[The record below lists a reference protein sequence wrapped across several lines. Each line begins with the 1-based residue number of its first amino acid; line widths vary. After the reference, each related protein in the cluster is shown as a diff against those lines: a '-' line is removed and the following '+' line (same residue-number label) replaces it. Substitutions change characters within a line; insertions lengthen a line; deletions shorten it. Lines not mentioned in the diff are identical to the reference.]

1 MRRDGQSFE
10 ERARLLRSEDRPY
23 QSLGSVHH
31 NKCKVYKRRWYILI
45 VFSIVASLNN
55 LIWNT
60 WGPIQGAAQ
69 VVYGWD
75 STTITL
81 LADWGPISFVVAV
94 VPMCWLMDMKGL
106 RIAVLVAVFCEFV
119 GAGLRCIPLSD
130 LTLQTWFIHCGQFI
144 TGIGGPIAMAA
155 APMVSAA
162 WFPPEQRT
170 TATAISS
177 LACYS
182 GTALSFLIGPFLVPD
197 VLSYVNNTELSSAT
211 KGGEISFIELRK
223 YFNQTERDYF
233 KSKIMNLMYIELAI
247 TTVTMICVIIH
258 FPKKPKLPPSV
269 TAAIGRLEFKV
280 GAKSLLKNAQFWL
293 LVFIYGIGTG
303 VYGGWCSILDLNL
316 SQFKIS
322 QNTAGW
328 LGFGAVVAGSL
339 SGISLSIFVDHFAR
353 YMKLTVIGLLTGAT
367 VSLTIFTL
375 ICAGI
380 LPYSKPLL
388 YLTSILG
395 GFFVNGTIPL
405 FFELAV
411 ESTYPV
417 AEGITSGFLT
427 FSNNFLQ
434 IVFYIFPMIPNF
446 GLRWI
451 NWCTFVTTALCI
463 PLLMLWKQRRYRS
476 NIDERPDTY
485 VPAPHNRELNSEANY
500 GSASTTANSGFHG
513 SVSSPSIQT
522 SVDDVGITF
531 MPSKAV

>member
-1 MRRDGQSFE
+1 MNRVQSFE
-10 ERARLLRSEDRPY
+10 ERANLLRSEDRRY
-23 QSLGSVHH
+23 QSLGSVHA

-45 VFSIVASLNN
+45 IFSIVASLNN

-60 WGPIQGAAQ
+60 WGPIQGTSQ
-69 VVYGWD
+69 VVFGWD
-75 STTITL
+75 NTTITL

-94 VPMCWLMDMKGL
+94 APMCWLMDMKGL
-106 RIAVLVAVFCEFV
+106 RIAVLSAVFCEFI
-119 GAGLRCIPLSD
+119 GAGLRCIPLND
-130 LTLQTWFIHCGQFI
+130 LTLETWFVHCGQFI

-182 GTALSFLIGPFLVPD
+182 GTALSFVIGPLLVPD
-197 VLSYVNNTELSSAT
+197 VLNYASQSQISNAT
-211 KGGEISFIELRK
+211 LRDGSISFIELRT
-223 YFNQTERDYF
+223 YFNQTQRDFF
-233 KSKIMNLMYIELAI
+233 KEKIMNLMYIELAI
-247 TTVTMICVIIH
+247 TTLTMLCVIIH

-316 SQFKIS
+316 SQFHIS
-322 QNTAGW
+322 QKTAGW
-328 LGFGAVVAGSL
+328 LGFGAVVAGSV
-339 SGISLSIFVDHFAR
+339 SGISLSIFADHFAR
-353 YMKLTVIGLLTGAT
+353 YMKLIVVALLVGAT
-367 VSLTIFTL
+367 ASLTIFTL

-380 LPYSKPLL
+380 LPYSKAVL
-388 YLTSILG
+388 YLTSVLG

-434 IVFYIFPMIPNF
+434 IIFYIFPMIPNF
-446 GLRWI
+446 GLKWI
-451 NWCTFVTTALCI
+451 NWCTFVTTALCV
-463 PLLMLWKQRRYRS
+463 PLLMIWRQRRYRS
-476 NIDERPDTY
+476 TIDEKPDSY
-485 VPAPHNRELNSEANY
+485 VPAPHNREMESEANY
-500 GSASTTANSGFHG
+500 GSTSVSNGG
-513 SVSSPSIQT
+513 SVSNGVLPNPSRQT
-522 SVDDVGITF
+522 KHHGSDILH
-531 MPSKAV
+531 PHA

>member
-1 MRRDGQSFE
+1 MKREQSFE
-10 ERARLLRSEDRPY
+10 ERANLLRSEDRRY
-23 QSLGSVHH
+23 QSLGSVYQ

-45 VFSIVASLNN
+45 IFSIVASLNN

-60 WGPIQGAAQ
+60 WGPIQGTSQ
-69 VVYGWD
+69 VAFGWD
-75 STTITL
+75 NTTITL

-106 RIAVLVAVFCEFV
+106 RIAVLVAVFCEFI
-119 GAGLRCIPLSD
+119 GAGLRCIPLHD
-130 LTLQTWFIHCGQFI
+130 LTLETWVIHCAQFI

-182 GTALSFLIGPFLVPD
+182 GTALSFVIGPLLVPD
-197 VLSYVNNTELSSAT
+197 VLNYASKVELDNAT
-211 KGGEISFIELRK
+211 VKGEISFIKLRNV
-223 YFNQTERDYF
+223 FNETERLRF
-233 KSKIMNLMYIELAI
+233 KGNIMNLMYIEFAI
-247 TTVTMICVIIH
+247 TVVTMLCVIIH
-258 FPKKPKLPPSV
+258 FPDKPKLPPSV

-322 QNTAGW
+322 QKTAGW
-328 LGFGAVVAGSL
+328 LGFGAVLAGSV
-339 SGISLSIFVDHFAR
+339 SGISLSILADHFTR
-353 YMKLTVIGLLTGAT
+353 YMKLIVIALLTGAT
-367 VSLTIFTL
+367 ASLTVFTL
-375 ICAGI
+375 ICAGT
-380 LPYSKPLL
+380 LPYSKAVL
-388 YLTSILG
+388 YLTSIFG

-434 IVFYIFPMIPNF
+434 IVFYIFPMIPHF
-446 GLRWI
+446 GLKWI
-451 NWCTFVTTALCI
+451 NWCTFATTALCI
-463 PLLMLWKQRRYRS
+463 PLLMLWRQRRYRS
-476 NIDERPDTY
+476 TVDEKPDSY
-485 VPAPHNRELNSEANY
+485 VPAPHNRELNSEVNY
-500 GSASTTANSGFHG
+500 GSASTSANSSANGFL
-513 SVSSPSIQT
+513 PNPLIQT
-522 SVDDVGITF
+522 KNDDAGITF
-531 MPSKAV
+531 LPPKTV

>member
-1 MRRDGQSFE
+1 MKKNQSFQ
-10 ERARLLRSEDRPY
+10 ERAALLRSEDRRY
-23 QSLGSVHH
+23 KSLGSVHQ
-31 NKCKVYKRRWYILI
+31 NKCKVYKRRWYILA
-45 VFSIVASLNN
+45 VFSVVAALNN

-60 WGPIQGAAQ
+60 WGPIQGTSQ

-106 RIAVLVAVFCEFV
+106 RVAVLVAVFCEFI
-119 GAGLRCIPLSD
+119 GSGLRCIPISD
-130 LTLQTWFIHCGQFI
+130 KHMNVETGLIHLGQFI

-182 GTALSFLIGPFLVPD
+182 GTALSFVIGPLIVPD
-197 VLSYVNNTELSSAT
+197 VEEYAKHAKLNIT
-211 KGGEISFIELRK
+211 KVDGEIPYIKLREH
-223 YFNQTERDYF
+223 FNHTQIDFF
-233 KSKIMNLMYIELAI
+233 KNKIMNLMYLELGI
-247 TTVTMICVIIH
+247 TAVTMLFVIIH
-258 FPKKPKLPPSV
+258 FPEKPKLPPSV

-316 SQFKIS
+316 SQFHIDQK
-322 QNTAGW
+322 TAGW
-328 LGFGAVVAGSL
+328 LGFGAVVAGSV
-339 SGISLSIFVDHFAR
+339 SGISLSIFADHFTR
-353 YMKLTVIGLLTGAT
+353 YMKLIVIALLTGAT
-367 VSLTIFTL
+367 ASLTIFTL
-375 ICAGI
+375 MCAGI
-380 LPYSKPLL
+380 ISYSKIVLFI
-388 YLTSILG
+388 TSILG
-395 GFFVNGTIPL
+395 GLFVNGTIPL

-434 IVFYIFPMIPNF
+434 IIFYIFPMIPNF
-446 GLRWI
+446 GLKWI

-463 PLLMLWKQRRYRS
+463 PLLMLWQQRRYRS
-476 NIDERPDTY
+476 DVDAKDSY
-485 VPAPHNRELNSEANY
+485 VPAPHNKELSTEVNY
-500 GSASTTANSGFHG
+500 GSE
-513 SVSSPSIQT
+513 SVSNSVNGFLPSNSIQT
-522 SVDDVGITF
+522 NSYGTNSY
-531 MPSKAV
+531 PSIA

>member
-1 MRRDGQSFE
+1 MLFIC
-10 ERARLLRSEDRPY
+10 
-23 QSLGSVHH
+23 SL
-31 NKCKVYKRRWYILI
+31 I
-45 VFSIVASLNN
+45 
-55 LIWNT
+55 
-60 WGPIQGAAQ
+60 
-69 VVYGWD
+69 
-75 STTITL
+75 
-81 LADWGPISFVVAV
+81 
-94 VPMCWLMDMKGL
+94 GL
-106 RIAVLVAVFCEFV
+106 RIAVLVAVFCEFI

-211 KGGEISFIELRK
+211 KEGEISFIELRK

-247 TTVTMICVIIH
+247 TTATMICVIIH

-339 SGISLSIFVDHFAR
+339 SGISLS
-353 YMKLTVIGLLTGAT
+353 M
-367 VSLTIFTL
+367 
-375 ICAGI
+375 
-380 LPYSKPLL
+380 
-388 YLTSILG
+388 
-395 GFFVNGTIPL
+395 
-405 FFELAV
+405 
-411 ESTYPV
+411 
-417 AEGITSGFLT
+417 
-427 FSNNFLQ
+427 
-434 IVFYIFPMIPNF
+434 
-446 GLRWI
+446 
-451 NWCTFVTTALCI
+451 
-463 PLLMLWKQRRYRS
+463 
-476 NIDERPDTY
+476 
-485 VPAPHNRELNSEANY
+485 
-500 GSASTTANSGFHG
+500 
-513 SVSSPSIQT
+513 
-522 SVDDVGITF
+522 
-531 MPSKAV
+531 